1 MVFNGIEEEYLEL
14 SFEEC
19 KKKNPNITKEQY
31 EQAQKE
37 FQEV

>member
-1 MVFNGIEEEYLEL
+1 MYYGIEEDLEL

-19 KKKNPNITKEQY
+19 EKKYPNITKEQY

-37 FQEV
+37 IQEM

>member
-1 MVFNGIEEEYLEL
+1 MLFYGIEEEDLEL

-31 EQAQKE
+31 EQAQKDL
-37 FQEV
+37 QEV